1 MKSCCT
7 HFKVSPHEISHSW
20 AKLPLDFLII
30 SWFFCFCLKKA
41 QYPCKILAS
50 HYEYFPSWRSWEF
63 ERMGPG
69 FLNFVGGKISISI
82 FRAKRQAP
90 LPWTFEQFS
99 HKSLE
104 KNTKAIVWVNMWDR
118 RWFKT
123 SYSIWKVSLLP
134 TFWYH
139 THLAAVPSGSQWFS
153 NIVRFELCVMFQRLK
168 SADCEGS
175 GGSCWLIF
183 FFLKWPWLMINIWC
197 HVFFYIAKGNLSTW
211 VQPLASKYAVF
222 MYL

>member
-1 MKSCCT
+1 MNIFQVEGPETLKGWG
-7 HFKVSPHEISHSW
+7 KVFSTLLGEKRESW
-20 AKLPLDFLII
+20 DL
-30 SWFFCFCLKKA
+30 
-41 QYPCKILAS
+41 
-50 HYEYFPSWRSWEF
+50 
-63 ERMGPG
+63 
-69 FLNFVGGKISISI
+69 ISI

-118 RWFKT
+118 RWLKT

-153 NIVRFELCVMFQRLK
+153 NSQIWALCNVSKVKISWLWGVRWELLT
-168 SADCEGS
+168 D
-175 GGSCWLIF
+175 F

-197 HVFFYIAKGNLSTW
+197 HVFFYIAKGNLSTLILS
-211 VQPLASKYAVF
+211 PASSKQICSI
-222 MYL
+222 YLCITVYRRQSHSNSTPPYLTCLKHTIDKSMVKSLRDEIIA

>member
-1 MKSCCT
+1 MNIFQVEGPETLKGWG
-7 HFKVSPHEISHSW
+7 KVFSTLLGE
-20 AKLPLDFLII
+20 K
-30 SWFFCFCLKKA
+30 
-41 QYPCKILAS
+41 
-50 HYEYFPSWRSWEF
+50 REF
-63 ERMGPG
+63 WD
-69 FLNFVGGKISISI
+69 LISI

-104 KNTKAIVWVNMWDR
+104 KNTKAVVWVNMWDR
-118 RWFKT
+118 RWLKT

-134 TFWYH
+134 TFWSH
-139 THLAAVPSGSQWFS
+139 SHLAAVPSGSQWFS

-197 HVFFYIAKGNLSTW
+197 HVFFYIAKGNLSTLILS
-211 VQPLASKYAVF
+211 PASSKQICSI
-222 MYL
+222 YLCIMVYRRQSHSNSTPPYLTCLKHTIDKSMVKSLRDEIIA

>member
-1 MKSCCT
+1 MNIFQVEGPES
-7 HFKVSPHEISHSW
+7 
-20 AKLPLDFLII
+20 
-30 SWFFCFCLKKA
+30 LKGWGKA
-41 QYPCKILAS
+41 FSTLLGEK
-50 HYEYFPSWRSWEF
+50 REF
-63 ERMGPG
+63 WD
-69 FLNFVGGKISISI
+69 LISI

-118 RWFKT
+118 RWLKT

-139 THLAAVPSGSQWFS
+139 THLAAAPSGSQWFS

-168 SADCEGS
+168 SADFE

-183 FFLKWPWLMINIWC
+183 FSWNDHGLWLIFNVMFSFILLKEICQL
-197 HVFFYIAKGNLSTW
+197 
-211 VQPLASKYAVF
+211 
-222 MYL
+222 